1 LPTTIVSPKKN
12 LKILDL
18 ETELKDSEYRYQK
31 QLDEFN
37 DKYKRTLENLEDA
50 KNSLDIKPKEVI
62 IEKEVIKEII
72 KEIPVEK
79 IIEKVVKVEV
89 PVEVEKETVVT
100 VEKEVPGPERIVEV
114 PGPERRVE
122 VPGPERI
129 VEKIVKVENTAK
141 MNQVQMQVSSLQKER
156 DALQRQV
163 NELLQPPKEVNKKP
177 PPNSWTF
184 TPKNAELPVDNEDQN
199 KNSKYYI
206 KKP

>member
-1 LPTTIVSPKKN
+1 M
-12 LKILDL
+12 
-18 ETELKDSEYRYQK
+18 
-31 QLDEFN
+31 
-37 DKYKRTLENLEDA
+37 
-50 KNSLDIKPKEVI
+50 
-62 IEKEVIKEII
+62 
-72 KEIPVEK
+72 
-79 IIEKVVKVEV
+79 
-89 PVEVEKETVVT
+89 VT
-100 VEKEVPGPERIVEV
+100 VEKEVPGPERIIEV